1 MMQDIEVIYRTI
13 LCDCARFCSQV
24 GFFHLWLSYT
34 MNKNFPKIYIDRI
47 SNSTS
52 RDTMDSTTCEINLS
66 ITVAAVALAASVL
79 IMVLT
84 IVGAELTR
92 RQKQLILTLRRQLA
106 KARRNKA
113 TSAFQVQPPHP
124 AINTDQQHHSS
135 PQEPVYADIQEDN
148 LTLTATK
155 NVAYGRV

>member
-1 MMQDIEVIYRTI
+1 M
-13 LCDCARFCSQV
+13 
-24 GFFHLWLSYT
+24 G
-34 MNKNFPKIYIDRI
+34 KNFPKIYIDRI

-52 RDTMDSTTCEINLS
+52 RDMMDSTTCEINIS

-79 IMVLT
+79 VMVLT

-106 KARRNKA
+106 EARRNKA
-113 TSAFQVQPPHP
+113 TSASQVQPPHP

-135 PQEPVYADIQEDN
+135 PEEPVYADIQEDN

-155 NVAYGRV
+155 NVVYGRV